1 MSGNYVSDFEAKEK
15 ILEVGRRLYGRGL
28 VSGNEGNISYRVGP
42 EEVWVTPT
50 YESKGFLNKDMLVK
64 LDLEG
69 NILSDGAYEP
79 SSEVKM
85 HLGIYQEHPGI
96 MAVIHAHPIIA
107 TAYACCGQEVPA
119 DIVPE
124 AIPMFGKKVAL
135 MPFGMPGSK
144 ELPDNIR
151 PFVKGNRAV
160 LMENHGAVTWGE
172 SMKEAYF
179 TMETLENYCKLYTVA
194 NLIGTPNHVPEYAV
208 NELFHYYTEMDQE
221 FK

>member
-1 MSGNYVSDFEAKEK
+1 MTVNYVSDFEAKER
-15 ILEVGRRLYGRGL
+15 ILEVGRRLYARGL
-28 VSGNEGNISYRVGP
+28 VSGNEGNISCRVGP

-64 LDLEG
+64 LDLDGNKLEG
-69 NILSDGAYEP
+69 SYEP

-96 MAVIHAHPIIA
+96 MAVIHAHPITA
-107 TAYACCGQEVPA
+107 TAYACCRKAVPA

-124 AIPMFGKKVAL
+124 AIPMFGKEIQV
-135 MPFGMPGSK
+135 MPFGMPGSS
-144 ELPDNIR
+144 ELLDHVR

-179 TMETLENYCKLYTVA
+179 TMETLENYCRLYTVA
-194 NLIGTPNHVPEYAV
+194 NIVGSPNPVPEYAAK
-208 NELFHYYTEMDQE
+208 ELFMYYRELDEDVQ
-221 FK
+221 